1 MQTDG
6 IGSPQPVRRVYER
19 QFILLSGRTVLPET
33 VARFQKR
40 SLECFRHRP
49 NHIDVFSKGQKRKNP
64 MWSQRVPTLGR
75 GRPGPE
81 PRSRAGPGGPSA
93 GLCVSTA
100 PGPGTVLHSQP
111 QCAHLWSTRGSSLDG
126 DAEDSGRRHERSAQ
140 RGARGTGPQGT
151 LQDRAA
157 RRPAGPS
164 ALPVSTKPGLPPGPG
179 EQHVLRAHV
188 DPSRVTLHR
197 VSKEPSCAGNN
208 SRV

>member
-1 MQTDG
+1 MQPDG

-33 VARFQKR
+33 AARFQKR
-40 SLECFRHRP
+40 SLECLRHRP
-49 NHIDVFSKGQKRKNP
+49 NQIDVFSKGQKRKNP
-64 MWSQRVPTLGR
+64 MWSQRVPTPRKGAAE
-75 GRPGPE
+75 PE
-81 PRSRAGPGGPSA
+81 LRSRAGPGGPSA

-111 QCAHLWSTRGSSLDG
+111 QCTHLWSTRGSSLDG
-126 DAEDSGRRHERSAQ
+126 DAEDSGRRHERS
-140 RGARGTGPQGT
+140 GTSEAPST
-151 LQDRAA
+151 A
-157 RRPAGPS
+157 PAGPS

-188 DPSRVTLHR
+188 DPSCVTLHR
-197 VSKEPSCAGNN
+197 VSEEPSCAGNN

>member
-1 MQTDG
+1 MSLAKDRREKTRCG
-6 IGSPQPVRRVYER
+6 HSVCQP
-19 QFILLSGRTVLPET
+19 
-33 VARFQKR
+33 
-40 SLECFRHRP
+40 
-49 NHIDVFSKGQKRKNP
+49 
-64 MWSQRVPTLGR
+64 LGR

-197 VSKEPSCAGNN
+197 VSEEPSCAGNN